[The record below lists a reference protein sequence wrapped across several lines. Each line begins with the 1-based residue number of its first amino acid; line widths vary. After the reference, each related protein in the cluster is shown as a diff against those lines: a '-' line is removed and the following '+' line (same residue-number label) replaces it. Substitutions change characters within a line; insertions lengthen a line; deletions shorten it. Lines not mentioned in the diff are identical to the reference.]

1 MIEPVIAADLSRIGA
16 SERDVRS
23 AFQPGFEPESNVVAR
38 PPKVA
43 RTQDPLSVAAPEGAY
58 FLTADRTGT
67 ITFSRN
73 GAFSVRDGELCAS
86 EGSPALGFA
95 VGEHRKLGALRVDR
109 YDAALG
115 RVANARIEP
124 DGTFAY
130 TRMSVDPR
138 SGERRAE
145 RVTVGRLALGR
156 FPAGTQPDRIDAAH
170 VRAPEGVTPELGV
183 PDEGR
188 FKALA
193 TYSRDLGRVDIV
205 AGLEKMK
212 EAYVAYEALRSAHHV
227 RGSLE
232 KTALDLVK

>member
-1 MIEPVIAADLSRIGA
+1 MIEPAIALDLGRIAA
-16 SERDVRS
+16 SERDVRG
-23 AFQPGFEPESNVVAR
+23 AFQPGFLPESNVVAR
-38 PPKVA
+38 PSKVA
-43 RTQDPLSVAAPEGAY
+43 RSDDPLSVAAPEGAY
-58 FLTADRTGT
+58 FLSADVSGK
-67 ITFSRN
+67 ITFSRD
-73 GAFSVRDGELCAS
+73 GAFSVRDGELRAPD
-86 EGSPALGFA
+86 GSPVLGFA
-95 VGEHRKLGALRVDR
+95 IGEHRKVAALRVDR

-115 RVANARIEP
+115 HFANARIER

-130 TRMSVDPR
+130 TRISVDPR

-156 FPAGTQPDRIDAAH
+156 FPAGTQPDRIGSAH
-170 VRAPEGVTPELGV
+170 VRPPEGVTPEVGV

-227 RGSLE
+227 HGSLE
-232 KTALDLVK
+232 KTAMDLVK

>member
-1 MIEPVIAADLSRIGA
+1 
-16 SERDVRS
+16 
-23 AFQPGFEPESNVVAR
+23 
-38 PPKVA
+38 
-43 RTQDPLSVAAPEGAY
+43 
-58 FLTADRTGT
+58 
-67 ITFSRN
+67 
-73 GAFSVRDGELCAS
+73 
-86 EGSPALGFA
+86 
-95 VGEHRKLGALRVDR
+95 
-109 YDAALG
+109 
-115 RVANARIEP
+115 
-124 DGTFAY
+124 
-130 TRMSVDPR
+130 MSVDPR

-156 FPAGTQPDRIDAAH
+156 FPAGTQPDRIYAAH

-212 EAYVAYEALRSAHHV
+212 EAYVAYEALRSAHYV